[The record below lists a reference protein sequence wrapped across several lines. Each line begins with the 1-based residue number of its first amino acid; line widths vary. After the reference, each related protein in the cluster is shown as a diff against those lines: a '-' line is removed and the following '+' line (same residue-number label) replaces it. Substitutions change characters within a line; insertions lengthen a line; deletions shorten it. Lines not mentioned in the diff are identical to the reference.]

1 MASFTGKITYQQIP
15 LTSHWPYELS
25 SANPSEG
32 QKIPRVGLDCPS
44 SAVEK
49 AWGSHHKGQYAMKQ
63 AEMEDLAFL
72 AEKTSQTTA
81 KSQKI
86 FSVIIRI

>member
-1 MASFTGKITYQQIP
+1 
-15 LTSHWPYELS
+15 
-25 SANPSEG
+25 
-32 QKIPRVGLDCPS
+32 
-44 SAVEK
+44 
-49 AWGSHHKGQYAMKQ
+49 MKQ

-86 FSVIIRI
+86 FGMRIRI